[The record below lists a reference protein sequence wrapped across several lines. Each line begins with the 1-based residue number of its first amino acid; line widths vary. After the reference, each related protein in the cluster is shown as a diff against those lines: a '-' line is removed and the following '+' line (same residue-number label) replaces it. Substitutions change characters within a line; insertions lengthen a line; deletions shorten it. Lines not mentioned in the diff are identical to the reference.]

1 MPVNDPITPEPL
13 LQLGLGFM
21 ASKTLLSAVE
31 LGIFTALADGGR
43 SRESLAAEVD
53 LHPRSAADFLDALV
67 SLNVLERDEDGTY
80 RNAPAA
86 DLFLDRNKPSYVGG
100 ILEMAGARL
109 FGFWDNLT
117 DALKTGAP
125 QNEVARSGA
134 PFFATL
140 SQDPIAWR
148 NFLNGMNGVSTPLAG
163 ALAVDFDWA
172 GRRHV
177 VDLGGALGAVPAAVL
192 RAHPDITG
200 AVFELPPVG
209 PVFEEFVA
217 AQGLA
222 GRLAFHG
229 GDFFS
234 DPLPEADV
242 YVMGQILH
250 DWNQEQRQFLLKKAY
265 DALPEGGTLIV
276 YDAML
281 DEERRHNT
289 YGFMLSLNMLIDTEG
304 GSEYTVPDLT
314 QWLRGAGFRTVE
326 ARPLIGGYTAAYAT
340 K

>member
-1 MPVNDPITPEPL
+1 MPVPDPITPEPL

-31 LGIFTALADGGR
+31 LGVFTALAEGGR
-43 SRESLAAEVD
+43 TRGSLAGAVG
-53 LHPRSAADFLDALV
+53 LHPRSSADFLDALV
-67 SLNVLERDEDGTY
+67 SLDVLHRDEDGTY
-80 RNAPAA
+80 RNSPAA

-100 ILEMAGARL
+100 ILEMADARL
-109 FGFWDNLT
+109 FGFWNNLT
-117 DALKTGAP
+117 DALRTGTP
-125 QNEVARSGA
+125 QNEVAHSGA

-163 ALAVDFDWA
+163 ALAAGFDWT

-192 RAHPDITG
+192 QANPDITG
-200 AVFELPPVG
+200 AVFELPPVR

-217 AQGLA
+217 ARGLA
-222 GRLAFHG
+222 GRLTFHG
-229 GDFFS
+229 GDFFR

-250 DWNQEQRQFLLKKAY
+250 DWNPEQRRFLLDKAY
-265 DALPEGGTLIV
+265 AALPEGGTLIV
-276 YDAML
+276 YDAMI
-281 DEERRHNT
+281 DDERRHNT
-289 YGFMLSLNMLIDTEG
+289 YGLMLSLNMLIDTEG
-304 GSEYTVPDLT
+304 GSEYTVPDVT
-314 QWLRGAGFRTVE
+314 RWLRGAGFRKVE
-326 ARPLIGGYTAAYAT
+326 ARHLIGGYTAVHAT